1 MSDRTPDPGEEHADT
16 GSAPDDAHDHAGSP
30 AAASAA
36 VDAQA
41 DPVAA
46 AAQAVRD
53 ADAEAATQDAATR
66 DTGAEL
72 TAVLTSRGYRALLAI
87 SALIG
92 VPVALVAFGFLA
104 LVHWLEHVVWE
115 SLPETLG
122 MSEPAGWYAIVVLTL
137 AGLIVGVTIKRLP
150 GTGGH
155 IPVHGLGGGTPSIP
169 ELPAILIAAIVS
181 LTLGTVVGPE
191 APLVA
196 IGAGAVLVMI
206 RRTRL
211 HHQPQAQQL
220 LAIAGSSAAIATIF
234 GNPVVGAVLM
244 LEVVGLAAGAQV
256 LVALL
261 PAILSAGVGALVFT
275 GLGEWTGFDAP
286 SLTIPGLGESG
297 LEAGDLLWTIPIA
310 IVVAVLAQVTRRI
323 GLRVADA
330 AARRT
335 IPATTAVGLVVGLCA
350 AVYAL
355 ITDRPVSDV
364 LFSGETALT
373 ELVGNPQE
381 WAVGTLLLL
390 LLFKG
395 IAYAVSIGAF
405 RGGPTFPALFLGAAF
420 GIVVGSLPG
429 FDVSAGIAVGMAAA
443 TTAVLRLPITSIVL
457 VTLLLGSQALSQI
470 PIVMIAAVI
479 GLVTAVSLDR
489 RESLHRRTPS
499 EPTPAAPA

>member
-1 MSDRTPDPGEEHADT
+1 LAQAVPERCGVVRLAGSGLPVRRTPTGGEDTSMSDRTPEPGEDHADA
-16 GSAPDDAHDHAGSP
+16 GSAPDDAWDHAGSP
-30 AAASAA
+30 AAASGAA
-36 VDAQA
+36 DVQA

-46 AAQAVRD
+46 AAQAARD
-53 ADAEAATQDAATR
+53 ADAEAATQDASTR

-92 VPVALVAFGFLA
+92 IPVALVAFGFLA

-137 AGLIVGVTIKRLP
+137 AGLIVGVTVKRLP

-220 LAIAGSSAAIATIF
+220 LAIAGSSAAISTIF

-286 SLTIPGLGESG
+286 SLTIPGLTESG

-310 IVVAVLAQVTRRI
+310 IVVAVLAQVTPLPPRSAWWSGSARPSTRSSPTDRSATCSSPVRPRSPSWSATRRS
-323 GLRVADA
+323 GRSAPCCCSCCSRASPTPCPSVRSA
-330 AARRT
+330 AVRPSRRCSSARRSASSWARCPGST
-335 IPATTAVGLVVGLCA
+335 YPPASPSAWPPRPPRCCA
-350 AVYAL
+350 CPSP
-355 ITDRPVSDV
+355 RSCWSPCCS
-364 LFSGETALT
+364 
-373 ELVGNPQE
+373 
-381 WAVGTLLLL
+381 
-390 LLFKG
+390 
-395 IAYAVSIGAF
+395 
-405 RGGPTFPALFLGAAF
+405 
-420 GIVVGSLPG
+420 
-429 FDVSAGIAVGMAAA
+429 
-443 TTAVLRLPITSIVL
+443 
-457 VTLLLGSQALSQI
+457 
-470 PIVMIAAVI
+470 
-479 GLVTAVSLDR
+479 DR
-489 RESLHRRTPS
+489 RRSARSPS
-499 EPTPAAPA
+499 S